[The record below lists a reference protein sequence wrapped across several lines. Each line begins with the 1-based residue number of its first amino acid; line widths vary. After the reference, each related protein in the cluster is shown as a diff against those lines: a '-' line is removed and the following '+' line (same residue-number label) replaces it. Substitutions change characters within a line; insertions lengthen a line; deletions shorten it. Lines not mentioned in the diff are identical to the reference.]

1 MGSRLRVIAAAGWL
15 AASAAGCGQRTGT
28 HPDPADHTGEHSAAL
43 TTQVQINIPMPSGV
57 DFRTT
62 AVAASGA
69 LAIGDRAQI
78 ANSSGGFGSV
88 TNAGTAGSDFGV
100 SSSVGAVT
108 SVAAVSLRDRSHVSG
123 SVTSGGAVTQS
134 SGVRVD
140 GSVTTNAP
148 FGPPDVAS
156 WQIQFPQSSQSIT
169 LARSQA
175 LDLSPGAYSHVTVN
189 GGASLR
195 LHTGTY
201 FLDQL
206 DLESQAA
213 VMLDDRAGPITIY
226 VQSALIY
233 RGNVTGGTADRMLLA
248 YLGSQATAL
257 ETSFHGT
264 LVAPAASVRLGV
276 GGTPHAGAVF
286 ARDIQV
292 DPGVTFTAVP
302 FASWD
307 SVILGVAPTL
317 NCVARLDGNTFA
329 AVFGYRNTTSATV
342 TLGAGPRNFLSST
355 TDTGQPIL
363 FVPGDVP
370 IATVQMFPAGSQL
383 SWTIG
388 QQSAV
393 ASAASNACPAALG
406 AAVSTLFTETPDTRA
421 VRQSFVNM
429 LSNPRFTVLVHAIRA
444 SAGPQLTPFVASLFD
459 SLDLI
464 TANADLVGDPATF
477 TATQLARLPVSRAAL
492 LSNPAILAL
501 RMAGD
506 AKRAGAGALQCA
518 ALSQLNTDQATAPI
532 LPIQA
537 GSVAADALALANST
551 AFTHV
556 RSAFA
561 SVVDGDH
568 SAAILGASGLAL
580 AGLLSDTEL
589 DAIQLGG
596 PIPTGFLGT
605 LGKIGGVALGAVVG
619 AAVGAATGGI
629 VGAIGG
635 GIAGALIGARAT
647 GLLKGEDDCT
657 ECTDSGDCGG
667 VNTCSGGCC
676 ATVEGLGIVIEFLTG
691 NGCPSGAA
699 SCQADS
705 QCPGAGAECVQGCCR
720 SLQLMISLCP
730 ANRCTTEADCSSGES
745 CQGGCCVGR
754 CGIGGTICNVVP
766 SDTCGIAPTSC
777 VGRAF
782 CNDQGCCQ
790 EPAPR

>member
-1 MGSRLRVIAAAGWL
+1 MIAAAGLL
-15 AASAAGCGQRTGT
+15 ASGAGCQRTGNQ
-28 HPDPADHTGEHSAAL
+28 PDSAEHTAPL
-43 TTQVQINIPMPSGV
+43 TTQVQIQISMPSGSN
-57 DFRTT
+57 FRTT
-62 AVAASGA
+62 AIAASDA

-78 ANSSGGFGSV
+78 ANTSGGFGSV
-88 TNAGTAGSDFGV
+88 ANAGTAGSDFGV
-100 SSSVGAVT
+100 SSSVGTVT
-108 SVAAVSLRDRSHVSG
+108 SVAAVSLRDRSHVIG

-140 GSVTTNAP
+140 GRVTANAP
-148 FGPPDVAS
+148 FGPPDIAS
-156 WQIQFPQSSQSIT
+156 WQIQFPQSSQNVS

-189 GGASLR
+189 GGASLKLR
-195 LHTGTY
+195 AGTY

-206 DLESQAA
+206 DLESQAGIT
-213 VMLDDRAGPITIY
+213 LDDSAGPITIY

-233 RGNVTGGTADRMLLA
+233 RGNVTGGTADRLLLA

-286 ARDIQV
+286 ARDVQV
-292 DPGVTFTAVP
+292 DPGVSFTALP

-317 NCVARLDGNTFA
+317 NCVAQLDSRTFA
-329 AVFGYRNTTSATV
+329 AVFGYRNTASATV

-355 TDTGQPIL
+355 TDAGQPIL
-363 FVPGDVP
+363 FVPGEVP
-370 IATVQMFPAGSQL
+370 IATVQTFSAGSQL

-388 QQSAV
+388 QQSVV
-393 ASAASNACPAALG
+393 ASATSNACPAALG
-406 AAVSTLFTETPDTRA
+406 AAVSTLFMETPDTRA
-421 VRQSFVNM
+421 VRQSFVTM
-429 LSNPRFTVLVHAIRA
+429 LSNPRFAALVRAIKA
-444 SAGPQLTPFVASLFD
+444 SAGPQLTPFAASLFD

-464 TANADLVGDPATF
+464 TANADLVGDPATL
-477 TATQLARLPVSRAAL
+477 TAAQLARLPAFRAAL

-506 AKRAGAGALQCA
+506 AKRGGAGALQCA
-518 ALSQLNTDQATAPI
+518 ALSELNNDQASTPI
-532 LPIQA
+532 LPVQA
-537 GSVAADALALANST
+537 GSVAADALALATST
-551 AFTHV
+551 AFAHV

-561 SVVDGDH
+561 SVVDGDQ

-596 PIPTGFLGT
+596 PIPTGLLGT
-605 LGKIGGVALGAVVG
+605 LGKIGGVVLG
-619 AAVGAATGGI
+619 AAVGAGVGFLGGG
-629 VGAIGG
+629 VPGAIGG
-635 GIAGALIGARAT
+635 GIAGALLGARAT
-647 GLLKGEDDCT
+647 GLLKGENDCT
-657 ECTDSGDCGG
+657 ECQDSSDCGG

-676 ATVEGLGIVIEFLTG
+676 ATVVGLGIVIEFLTG

-720 SLQLMISLCP
+720 SLQLMVSLCP

-754 CGIGGTICNVVP
+754 CGIAGTTCNVVA
-766 SDTCGIAPTSC
+766 SDACGIAPGSC

-782 CNDQGCCQ
+782 CNDQGCCE
-790 EPAPR
+790 EPPPK